1 MKVLHYPRLDTVLM
15 VEKRIQELDFYPSK
29 KELWNRLPKKI
40 QYQTFNVIL
49 EYLISSNK
57 IIYEKKKLIWIF
69 NKELIKNSVSI
80 DALNE

>member
-80 DALNE
+80 DALDE